1 MYGYMYLHIIS
12 YTGYS
17 IVYIVTSYRLYIYI
31 YIHHCSCICMYVNLC
46 IYIYICICMYIYIYT
61 HTHTTGGLPQ
71 APAHRAGLRRVIK
84 LIIN

>member
-46 IYIYICICMYIYIYT
+46 IYIYICICMYIYIYIYT
-61 HTHTTGGLPQ
+61 HTYYRWPASSTG
-71 APAHRAGLRRVIK
+71 APGRPPAR
-84 LIIN
+84 N